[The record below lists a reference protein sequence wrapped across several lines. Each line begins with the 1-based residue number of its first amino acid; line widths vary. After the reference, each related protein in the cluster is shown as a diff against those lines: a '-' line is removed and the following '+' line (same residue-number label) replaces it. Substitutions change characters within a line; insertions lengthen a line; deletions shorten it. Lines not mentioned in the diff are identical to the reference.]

1 MRYFLT
7 AVIAAIVGACA
18 SMGRPEGGPI
28 DEMPPVFIKST
39 PMPGSVH
46 VSRNKVTIEFDENIK
61 LDDPSNKVVISPV
74 QETAPKISAVGKKVT
89 VNFVDSMQ
97 SNTTYTLDFTDAIRD
112 LNEGN
117 ILDGFAMDF
126 STGDVIDSL
135 CISGMVLEAATLEPA
150 QGMLVGVHSSVNDT
164 TLTKKSF
171 ERLTKTNQL
180 GHFTIRNL
188 AEGTYYL
195 FAINDKNRD
204 NRWDRTEDIA
214 FYGMPITPTATRELV
229 TDTLIDIDGG
239 DSLVSREMTIFRPND
254 ILLSWFNEDYKAQYI
269 TKYERIDRKII
280 RLEMATKSDSLP
292 EVRIVGSERDGHLLT
307 DYAALNANPT
317 LDTLQ
322 YWISTQ
328 DIIDSDSLLL
338 SVRHLRTDTLEQ
350 LTWTTDTLK
359 FHIRAK
365 KNTKEKEKEKEKEK
379 NKPVVAEGDS
389 ITASTDSVAAEP
401 IKLLNPKISVSG
413 TIDVFQNIR
422 IETPEPIERFDPKAF
437 HLEIKEDTLWKKI
450 AAPVMIM
457 TDSLQPTVL
466 QADYKWKPGGSYR
479 LLIDS
484 LGIENIYGIHNG
496 PTKSEFSVKQLEE
509 YSNLTFNIS
518 NLHENAVVQLL
529 SSSDKPVKTV
539 PVVNGKAVIKHINPG
554 TYYARLFMDRDSSGT
569 YTKGSIADSIQPE
582 DTYYFPKKL
591 PLKKNWDVE
600 QSWDLYETPV
610 DMQKPYDIKKN
621 KPKTK
626 NNELP
631 NNDEDEDDVYYDEF
645 GNPSVDPDDPFG
657 KRKNTNYNRNNRN
670 NSSNSRNPFGGSGV
684 NSFNGNNYERATGG
698 RR

>member
-1 MRYFLT
+1 MRFFLVSLLA
-7 AVIAAIVGACA
+7 AVVGACA
-18 SMGRPEGGPI
+18 SMGRPEGGPV
-28 DEMPPVFIKST
+28 DETPPVFIKSN
-39 PMPGSVH
+39 PMPGSVQ
-46 VSRNKVTIEFDENIK
+46 VTRDKVTIEFDENIK
-61 LDDPSNKVVISPV
+61 LDDPNNKVVISPA
-74 QETAPKISAVGKKVT
+74 QETPAKISAVGKRIT
-89 VNFVDSMQ
+89 VNFVDSMRP
-97 SNTTYTLDFTDAIRD
+97 NTTYTLDFTDAIRD

-164 TLTKKSF
+164 TLTKKTF

-214 FYGMPITPTATRELV
+214 FYGMPITPTATREIV
-229 TDTLIDIDGG
+229 TDTLIDVDGG

-254 ILLSWFNEDYKAQYI
+254 ILLSWFNENYKAQYI

-280 RLEMATKSDSLP
+280 KLEMATKSDSLP
-292 EVRIVGSERDGHLLT
+292 EVRIVGTERDGHLLT
-307 DYAALNANPT
+307 DYAVLNATPT

-322 YWISTQ
+322 YWIRTQ

-338 SVRHLRTDTLEQ
+338 SVRHLRTDSLEQ

-365 KNTKEKEKEKEKEK
+365 KNTKDKDKEKEKKEKEK
-379 NKPVVAEGDS
+379 QINSGDS
-389 ITASTDSVAAEP
+389 ITVSTDSVAAEP
-401 IKLLNPKISVSG
+401 IKLLSPKISTSG
-413 TIDVFQNIR
+413 TIDVFQKLR
-422 IETPEPIERFDPKAF
+422 IETSEPIERFDPNSF
-437 HLEIKEDTLWKKI
+437 HLEIKVDTLWEEI
-450 AAPVMIM
+450 ATPVMVM
-457 TDSLQPTVL
+457 TDSLRPMIL
-466 QADYKWKPGGSYR
+466 QTDYEWKPGESYR
-479 LLIDS
+479 LRIDS

-496 PTKSEFSVKQLEE
+496 PTKSEFTIKQLEE

-518 NLHENAVVQLL
+518 NLHENAVVELL
-529 SSSDKPVKTV
+529 SSADKPIKTV
-539 PVVNGKAVIKHINPG
+539 PVVNGKAVIRHINPG
-554 TYYARLFMDRDSSGT
+554 TYYARLFIDRDSSGT
-569 YTKGSIADSIQPE
+569 YTKGSVTDSIQPE

-600 QSWDLYETPV
+600 QSWDLNETPV

-626 NNELP
+626 NNERQT
-631 NNDEDEDDVYYDEF
+631 NEDEDDDVYYDEF

-657 KRKNTNYNRNNRN
+657 KRKNTNYNRNSRN
-670 NSSNSRNPFGGSGV
+670 NSANSRNPFGGSGV
-684 NSFNGNNYERATGG
+684 NSFRNNNERASGSL
-698 RR
+698 R